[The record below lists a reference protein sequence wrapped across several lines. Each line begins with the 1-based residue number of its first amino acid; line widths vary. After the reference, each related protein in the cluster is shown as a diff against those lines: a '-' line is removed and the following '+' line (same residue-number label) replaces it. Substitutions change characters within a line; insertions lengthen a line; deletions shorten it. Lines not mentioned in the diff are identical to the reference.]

1 MRILIAVLVTL
12 PLTGP
17 TFARDGTAGPEEVVR
32 DYFHS
37 LRDHGF
43 AGVVEFMHPDE
54 MSRFKAMLVPLIEA
68 DAQSGERD
76 LLDSILGPKASLADV
91 KSMSPKDFMRAC
103 MSMIDAQL
111 DQTRLSFD
119 KVDVLGSV
127 KEDDILHVVS
137 RLRFGVDDIVVTQME
152 VISLRQYKG
161 DWKLLLTGEMEGLAQ
176 ALRARD
182 NRT

>member
-1 MRILIAVLVTL
+1 MRLLIAVLLSLSVA
-12 PLTGP
+12 GP
-17 TFARDGTAGPEEVVR
+17 AFAREGTPSPEEVVR
-32 DYFHS
+32 AYFHS

-43 AGVVEFMHPDE
+43 TGVVEFMHPDE
-54 MSRFKAMLVPLIEA
+54 MSRFKGMLIPLIEA
-68 DAQSGERD
+68 DFQSGERE
-76 LLDSILGPKASLADV
+76 LLDSILGPKATLTDV
-91 KSMSPKDFMRAC
+91 KSISPKDFMRAC
-103 MSMIDAQL
+103 MGMIDAQL
-111 DQTRLSFD
+111 DHARLSFD

-152 VISLRQYKG
+152 VISLRQYNG
-161 DWKLLLTGEMEGLAQ
+161 DWKLLLTGDMEGLAQ